1 MQSNLSSD
9 IIVEILMR
17 LPVKSICRFKCVCK
31 LWCLL
36 ISDPTFI
43 KRHLNLA
50 IIDKD
55 IEHQRQKLILRSSS
69 TPSLYHVEC
78 DAMTSNDVMAV
89 KLHFPLIRSS
99 FDKVKFIG
107 SFNGLLCISL
117 EPERLFLF
125 NPATRELKVKRI
137 PNLDID
143 INRSLDDRVSRPPIY
158 GFGYDHSFDD
168 YNVVKIMY
176 ESIVYVYSLKTDTW
190 RRAQRFSYRRFNSDS
205 GVHLNGAV
213 HWVFARGKDSPL
225 VSMPRLIVA
234 FDFAEGKFREL
245 PRPYDDAEN
254 VTAVGVLGGCL
265 CWLGEQQDFWV
276 MKEYGVK
283 ESWTKVVIGVPF
295 LNLRPLCFLKNDE
308 ALLVINE
315 GLIVYNPRE
324 DTHREIVIHGINGR
338 GKLEIETYVESLVS
352 PNVWNW
358 ELKEI
363 SD

>member
-9 IIVEILMR
+9 VIVEILMR

-69 TPSLYHVEC
+69 TPSL
-78 DAMTSNDVMAV
+78 
-89 KLHFPLIRSS
+89 
-99 FDKVKFIG
+99 
-107 SFNGLLCISL
+107 
-117 EPERLFLF
+117 
-125 NPATRELKVKRI
+125 ELKRI
-137 PNLDID
+137 PNFYID
-143 INRSLDDRVSRPPIY
+143 INRSLDDRVSRPLVY

-168 YNVVKIMY
+168 YNVVKFMY

-213 HWVFARGKDSPL
+213 HWVFARGKDSSL

-234 FDFAEGKFREL
+234 FDFAEGMFREL

-254 VTAVGVLGGCL
+254 VTAIGVLGGCL

-276 MKEYGVK
+276 MKEYAVK

-295 LNLRPLCFLKNDE
+295 LNLRPSFLKNDE

-315 GLIVYNPRE
+315 GLIVYNPKE

-338 GKLEIETYVESLVS
+338 GNLEIETYVESLVS
-352 PNVWNW
+352 LNV
-358 ELKEI
+358 
-363 SD
+363 

>member
-9 IIVEILMR
+9 VIVEILMR

-78 DAMTSNDVMAV
+78 AAMTSNDVMAV
-89 KLHFPLIRSS
+89 KLHFPLISS
-99 FDKVKFIG
+99 FDKVK
-107 SFNGLLCISL
+107 
-117 EPERLFLF
+117 
-125 NPATRELKVKRI
+125 ELKRI
-137 PNLDID
+137 PNFYIN
-143 INRSLDDRVSRPPIY
+143 INRSLDDRVSRPLVY

-168 YNVVKIMY
+168 YNVVKFIY
-176 ESIVYVYSLKTDTW
+176 LEKSP
-190 RRAQRFSYRRFNSDS
+190 NSDS

-213 HWVFARGKDSPL
+213 HWVFARGKDSSL

-276 MKEYGVK
+276 MKEYAVK

-295 LNLRPLCFLKNDE
+295 LNLRPSFLKNDE

-315 GLIVYNPRE
+315 GLIVYNPKE

-338 GKLEIETYVESLVS
+338 GNLEIETYVESLVS
-352 PNVWNW
+352 LNV
-358 ELKEI
+358 
-363 SD
+363 

>member
-9 IIVEILMR
+9 VIVEILMR

-78 DAMTSNDVMAV
+78 AAMTSNDVMAV
-89 KLHFPLIRSS
+89 KLHFPLISS
-99 FDKVKFIG
+99 FDKVKFIC
-107 SFNGLLCISL
+107 SFNL
-117 EPERLFLF
+117 
-125 NPATRELKVKRI
+125 KRI
-137 PNLDID
+137 PNFYID
-143 INRSLDDRVSRPPIY
+143 INRSLDDRVSRPLVY

-168 YNVVKIMY
+168 YNVVKFMY

-213 HWVFARGKDSPL
+213 HWVFARGKDFSL

-276 MKEYGVK
+276 MKEYAVK

-295 LNLRPLCFLKNDE
+295 LNLRPSFLKNDE

-315 GLIVYNPRE
+315 GLIVYNPKE

-338 GKLEIETYVESLVS
+338 GNLEIETYVESLVS
-352 PNVWNW
+352 LNV
-358 ELKEI
+358 
-363 SD
+363 